1 MILELNK
8 LDYPVSTYASGWIS
22 LMTQKMIYQTN
33 SSTQSPATII
43 HTSISKQYSNLQT
56 HYPELTDQQPAII
69 SQKSK

>member
-1 MILELNK
+1 MPEPKATRPAANNQN
-8 LDYPVSTYASGWIS
+8 PRTNH
-22 LMTQKMIYQTN
+22 QTN